1 MFVHFVS
8 VHTDSKSND
17 RIFLIYEG
25 RVWPKERRDTIW
37 GIQESRSYAG
47 VARDNDS
54 PRLLTGGS
62 VSCKGG

>member
-1 MFVHFVS
+1 MIGHECG
-8 VHTDSKSND
+8 T
-17 RIFLIYEG
+17 
-25 RVWPKERRDTIW
+25 
-37 GIQESRSYAG
+37 G